1 MITKQQKARLSVFTA
16 VSVTLLLVILGALIY
31 PSFRDKGQ
39 TYNINFT
46 GTSVNGLDIGAAV
59 KYRGVQVGSVVRI
72 RVNPVDL
79 DSILVSI
86 KVIRVFP
93 IKKDMTATL
102 TYAGI
107 TGQKFIEISGGSQ
120 AVARLPA
127 GGVIPTARG
136 LGEKAEDIV
145 ANIDAAVH
153 NLNVLLGE
161 ENQKRISQFLANT
174 EQSAAIVSRV
184 LKSKED
190 SLSRAVVEVEKAAQ
204 GFSGAAEDLRT
215 ITGNLGRLT
224 AKLEQSA
231 GVALDNLTKR
241 FSDQEMGRVIVNLDG
256 FVGTASSSLKKI
268 EDMLLVQ
275 QQDLRRMIESLGA
288 AIENL
293 SLFSRALLEDPALLL
308 RSGKKVKK

>member
-46 GTSVNGLDIGAAV
+46 GTSVNGLDLGAAV
-59 KYRGVQVGSVVRI
+59 KYRGVQVGSVARI

-120 AVARLPA
+120 AAARLPA

-190 SLSRAVVEVEKAAQ
+190 NLSRAVVEVEKAAQ

-268 EDMLLVQ
+268 EDLLLLQ
-275 QQDLRRMIESLGA
+275 QQDLRHMIESLGA

-293 SLFSRALLEDPALLL
+293 ALFSRALLEDPALLL